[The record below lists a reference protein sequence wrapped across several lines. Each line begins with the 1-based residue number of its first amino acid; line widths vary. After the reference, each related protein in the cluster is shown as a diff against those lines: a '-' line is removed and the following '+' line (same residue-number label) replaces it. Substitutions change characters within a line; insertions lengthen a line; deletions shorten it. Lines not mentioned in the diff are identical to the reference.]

1 MANKISAIV
10 PMRANSERVKDKNV
24 RLFNGVP
31 LYHYIMNTLIDCKIF
46 ENVIIDTN
54 VEEIKV
60 EAPQEFPLVKIIDRP
75 EKLTAGEESVN
86 NVLHNSLQQIDS
98 ELVLQTH
105 STNPLLEKNTIL
117 EAIKVFYAYYP
128 DYDSLFSVTITQ
140 GRFWDHESKPINHN
154 LGELIRTQ
162 DLEPMYFENSSIYIF
177 NRIKFLKIKNR
188 IGSNPKIFEMSKIE
202 SFDIDDMD
210 DFYIA
215 ESLQKNLKN

>member
-75 EKLTAGEESVN
+75 EKLTAGEESMN

-98 ELVLQTH
+98 EFVLQTH

-140 GRFWDHESKPINHN
+140 GRFWNHESKPINHN

-162 DLEPMYFENSSIYIF
+162 DLEPMYFEN
-177 NRIKFLKIKNR
+177 
-188 IGSNPKIFEMSKIE
+188 
-202 SFDIDDMD
+202 
-210 DFYIA
+210 
-215 ESLQKNLKN
+215 